1 MMYEKDG
8 YTWIQGET
16 LEELSRPERVRQ
28 IKLDYIKNQEGY
40 KAKAT
45 SGLLEDKFDDDN
57 DIPCANCFI

>member
-28 IKLDYIKNQEGY
+28 IKLTISRNKRV
-40 KAKAT
+40 
-45 SGLLEDKFDDDN
+45 
-57 DIPCANCFI
+57 